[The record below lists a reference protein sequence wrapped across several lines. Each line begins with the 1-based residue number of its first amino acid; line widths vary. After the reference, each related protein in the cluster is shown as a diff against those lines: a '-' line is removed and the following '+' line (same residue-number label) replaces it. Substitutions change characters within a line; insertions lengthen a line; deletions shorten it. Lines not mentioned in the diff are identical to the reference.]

1 MDILTKEII
10 VYKLDAQQ
18 NNPTLGYLKAV
29 AEKDGE
35 SYKTLNSKNFCPS
48 GKVFVTH
55 GFEEIESRYGEF
67 EIFRVTVKETLFPSE
82 DTRTEK
88 NCQYITNFSES
99 SDLKPREMVE
109 IVKCALPDPNN
120 MIVGVNE
127 TPSTVYVYI
136 NDAGACYGPFKWVSV
151 DESHITLKKLDSPL
165 PGKGKGL
172 TSGTLYT
179 ASFKD
184 LKKYIL
190 DCEVGE
196 QKRSYFESMTEL
208 HNDTKLEKMDYFSD
222 EDIINNFI
230 KLSKD
235 IGFSGKKIDLAYLEI
250 NVKKHPKHGHKG
262 SIDKLK
268 VLKDI
273 ADDQILFRDEVAAEF
288 GKFLRSELGEKVI
301 KEYINK
307 NKDLYLSQIRDDY
320 RAKLEDEFRK
330 SSEDLI
336 KLKEKIEINKQELVD
351 LGRDIEER
359 NKIKVN
365 TNILGILKE
374 NEDLDAKITQKE
386 ERLELLESQIKP
398 LLEKYTKY
406 NSLDEIESELENIKI
421 HTNILQEQRFE
432 VQAEVKRIQ
441 SQYNQDEDKLRSRL
455 FEMKP
460 FVEAINGNTGATGK
474 EKCKN
479 VSQEVLYTETNNN
492 NAQNIIKYIEQGLRE
507 ENRNLDIVDVINII
521 VTLQQSFI
529 CFLAGLPGGGK
540 TTLARIIAKIYGL
553 QENRFLDV
561 PVARGWTGQRDL
573 IGFFNPISSKFQSS
587 STGLYEFLS
596 ALSEES
602 KDKELEVPLSMVL
615 LDEANLSPMEHY
627 WSSFMG
633 LTDSRG
639 GEKLILG
646 DKHIDIPD
654 NLRFISTV
662 NYDSTT
668 EYLSPRL
675 VDRAPVIVLEPNTII
690 TTSNQRVDEETAPL
704 AQVPISYETME
715 KFFGRTDDIPEFVGA
730 ELAIYDKVKAILEE
744 RNSELGKPVI
754 ISNRKEIAIRQYC
767 DKARPLM
774 REFSEDDELLAIDF
788 AILQLILP
796 LLRGHGRSFGRRLE
810 KLREILIDSELDRSV
825 NYLDT
830 IISNGDA
837 ELNTYDFFC
846 W

>member
-35 SYKTLNSKNFCPS
+35 SYKSLNSRNFCPS

-88 NCQYITNFSES
+88 NCQYITTFSES

-109 IVKCALPDPNN
+109 IVKCALPDPNK
-120 MIVGVNE
+120 MIISVNE

-136 NDAGACYGPFKWVSV
+136 NDAGTCYGPFKWVSI
-151 DESHITLKKLDSPL
+151 DEDHIILKKHDSPL

-179 ASFKD
+179 ASLKD
-184 LKKYIL
+184 LKNYVL

-273 ADDQILFRDEVAAEF
+273 ADDQVLLRDEVAAEF
-288 GKFLRSELGEKVI
+288 SKFLRSELGEKVT
-301 KEYINK
+301 KDYINK
-307 NKDLYLSQIRDDY
+307 NKDIYLSQIRDDY

-330 SSEDLI
+330 SSDDLV
-336 KLKEKIEINKQELVD
+336 KLKDKIEINKQELVD

-386 ERLELLESQIKP
+386 ERLALLESQIKP

-406 NSLDEIESELENIKI
+406 NSLDEIERDLENIKI
-421 HTNILQEQRFE
+421 HTDYAQQQKFE

-441 SQYNQDEDKLRSRL
+441 SQYNQDEEKLRSRL

-474 EKCKN
+474 ENSKD
-479 VSQEVLYTETNNN
+479 VSQEILYTETSNN

-507 ENRNLDIVDVINII
+507 ENRNLDIVDVINIT

-602 KDKELEVPLSMVL
+602 KDKELEVPLSIVL

-675 VDRAPVIVLEPNTII
+675 IDRAPVIVLEPNSII
-690 TTSNQRVDEETAPL
+690 TTSNQRIDEETVPL
-704 AQVPISYETME
+704 AQVPISYQTME

-730 ELAIYDKVKAILEE
+730 ELAIYDKVKSILEE

-774 REFSEDDELLAIDF
+774 REFSEDDELLAVDF

-810 KLREILIDSELDRSV
+810 KLREVLIDSELDRSV

>member
-35 SYKTLNSKNFCPS
+35 SYKPLNSKNFCPS